1 MRFLSLLFILDY
13 FIFIMIYS
21 IDLNNTSGVIGR
33 FKPLTRPDHISAFL
47 HSANETSSIQQ
58 HAPPTTQ
65 PLPPVQAQTQN
76 PYYSSATIP
85 SSSGSKAQSRSNT
98 HHTASAFTATT
109 PSHLSTRHTP
119 PGRAE
124 TFSIESSSI
133 LAPRDSCPSPAIPPQ
148 SPAKRSPPR
157 SETAVAASSVPSHT
171 TGVVKRNIEQSIPKP
186 DTSNNCNNMKQNPH
200 PLSQSVPMFP
210 VQNNSMDNSN
220 NNSNSNNTKNRR
232 PPSLRPKLSSTDPSI
247 QTSHH
252 RDYIVVEGEYATS
265 REMLRSQLTDPKF
278 PTDIILYQQRKIDAM
293 QNTIDELTCL
303 VRQLGGVAPSME
315 YLNCANM
322 SNSVHQHSTSSS
334 TRRNMTEG
342 RSEESG
348 GINPYNVGTSWDEV
362 NMQSIRSSYA
372 DTLSHIS
379 LLEPPAYIPEA
390 ITHMTTAATAGS
402 NQANSLSI
410 AEKSHRFAWENN
422 SQSHDFHTETAVA
435 TRKPGNKE
443 QESMSF
449 TEEGEY
455 LNEEFEEEEEGSVL
469 LEEEGSVAEHS
480 QEHYQEGRDD
490 DLRHSQSSYATL
502 NSPFPG
508 LKQQSRHNSSSQSI
522 QQQRNSGLY
531 TNTTTNTTG
540 TTATATNNST
550 MSSTLKS
557 TTATAKY
564 SLGINNNNSTTTGTT
579 IPTSSI
585 ERSRKSHASSSS
597 GSSSSSYKTRS
608 RLSGNTKKYL
618 EDDFEDPTFVE
629 SEVSLYILLLLIAT
643 VFYLYCIVYLFIF
656 NFFSLFL

>member
-1 MRFLSLLFILDY
+1 MRLLSLLFILY

-21 IDLNNTSGVIGR
+21 IDLNSTSGVIGR

-47 HSANETSSIQQ
+47 HSANEASSIQQ
-58 HAPPTTQ
+58 HAPPSAQ
-65 PLPPVQAQTQN
+65 LPPAQAQAQS

-85 SSSGSKAQSRSNT
+85 SSRGSKAQSRSNAQ
-98 HHTASAFTATT
+98 HTASAFTTTT
-109 PSHLSTRHTP
+109 PSHPTTRHTP

-124 TFSIESSSI
+124 TSSIESSSI
-133 LAPRDSCPSPAIPPQ
+133 LAPRNCCPSPAIPPQ
-148 SPAKRSPPR
+148 SPTKRSPPR
-157 SETAVAASSVPSHT
+157 SETAVAASSSVPTHT
-171 TGVVKRNIEQSIPKP
+171 TGVVRRNIEQSIPKP
-186 DTSNNCNNMKQNPH
+186 DTSNNSNKMKQNLH

-210 VQNNSMDNSN
+210 VQNNSINNSN
-220 NNSNSNNTKNRR
+220 NNSNSNRR

-265 REMLRSQLTDPKF
+265 REILRSQLTDPKF

-293 QNTIDELTCL
+293 QKTIDELTCL
-303 VRQLGGVAPSME
+303 VRQLGGVAPSLE

-322 SNSVHQHSTSSS
+322 SNSVQQHSNSS
-334 TRRNMTEG
+334 TRRDMTEG
-342 RSEESG
+342 RSEESA

-379 LLEPPAYIPEA
+379 LLEPPVYIPEA
-390 ITHMTTAATAGS
+390 IAHMTTAATSGS
-402 NQANSLSI
+402 NQSSSLSI

-422 SQSHDFHTETAVA
+422 SQSHDFHTEPAVA

-443 QESMSF
+443 QESMPF
-449 TEEGEY
+449 TEEREY
-455 LNEEFEEEEEGSVL
+455 LNEELEEEEEGSVL

-480 QEHYQEGRDD
+480 QEHYQEEEQDESTVDGRDD
-490 DLRHSQSSYATL
+490 DLRHSQSSYASL

-508 LKQQSRHNSSSQSI
+508 FKQQSRHNSSSQSI

-531 TNTTTNTTG
+531 NTTNNTTG
-540 TTATATNNST
+540 TTTGATNNST
-550 MSSTLKS
+550 ISSTLKS

-564 SLGINNNNSTTTGTT
+564 SLGINNNNSTTTTGST

-585 ERSRKSHASSSS
+585 ERSRKSHTSTSGSSSS
-597 GSSSSSYKTRS
+597 GSSSSSYKARS
-608 RLSGNTKKYL
+608 RLSGHTNKYL
-618 EDDFEDPTFVE
+618 DDDFEDPTFVE
-629 SEVSLYILLLLIAT
+629 SEVSSYILLLLIAT
-643 VFYLYCIVYLFIF
+643 VFYDIVLFIY
-656 NFFSLFL
+656 L